1 MNSTPIIYYHRNSQP
16 INSSFGRNRKKK
28 PKETLAQTTGYNL
41 WTQNGRRGRGQE
53 KWRKR
58 R

>member
-16 INSSFGRNRKKK
+16 INSSFGRNRKKNQRK
-28 PKETLAQTTGYNL
+28 LWLKQLAIICGPKMGVGEG
-41 WTQNGRRGRGQE
+41 GQE